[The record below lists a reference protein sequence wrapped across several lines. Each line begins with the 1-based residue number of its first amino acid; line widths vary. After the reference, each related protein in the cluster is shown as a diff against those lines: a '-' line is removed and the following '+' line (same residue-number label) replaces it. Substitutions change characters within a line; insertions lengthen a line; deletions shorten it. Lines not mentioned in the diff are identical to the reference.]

1 MKKISLLIST
11 VVAALSLASCQ
22 KEQMGPAGVEG
33 DYATVN
39 IAVHAPGQLVTKAV
53 GDGQTADNLVF
64 AVFDEAGNELID
76 LRQGDW
82 IKNQTELTFNQT
94 DANGNPMT
102 TVKTTLV
109 RGKEYT
115 FVCWAQNKEAVCYD
129 FTSLKEIGVDYS
141 TYNVAQNE
149 KRDAF
154 YAAVQS
160 GKVTDDFSMSIELRR
175 PFAQIN
181 VGTDDIQAAHS
192 AGLQVNNLYAT
203 MTVANVATKLHT
215 FVGEKAEDNDGDGK
229 VEGNTNVTFTL
240 APSISKPTLDDAT
253 KVWSPNEE
261 WLTVNHEDYKDQNFG
276 WLAMNYILVNDGDIQ
291 GVGSVDGTEPVNTT
305 VSFTVYEGEGL
316 ELCSYDVPNVTVQR
330 NYRTHILG
338 SVLTA
343 EGTLN
348 VIIEPA
354 FINDEDHVVEIWDGH
369 TVSEPK
375 KDAQGNYLVTKPE
388 ELAWVAKQVN
398 EEGKTFEGVTV
409 YLTSDIDLAG
419 QVWTPI
425 GAGETPF
432 KGTFEVLP
440 SPLTKSAAEYCAIY
454 GLNVNYTEG
463 PAGLFGWLNGTVK
476 NVTLD
481 APVVKGETCVGAVA
495 GKIFNSGLVDGCQV
509 NGGSV
514 YGNHYVGGVVGYAYG
529 SVTNCVV
536 DGVAVTGAA
545 VQGNED
551 LDGDKVGGVLGFH
564 PADADGTE
572 VSGNTVLDVNV
583 AAKRDAA
590 AVVGAANADNV
601 KGNHVEKATIGSTE
615 AQISDAGVIVGRVIA
630 GTLNPK
636 ANTYNHEQITVNG
649 VKAESAV
656 FEFSAKAASE
666 EVLPVEGGKYVISV
680 TGNVDWTLTLPEGL
694 TSDVED
700 GKGFGAATIT
710 VTVPANE
717 AYEPAEYTVVVKT
730 EAELTEPEAATEYT
744 FTISQVAA
752 ERPFEDGAYWIV
764 AVGKYAMPLTSEYG
778 YLQVDPYGYQDN
790 VFTIKAV
797 DGGYTIQDPA
807 GQYYYQTG
815 TYNSFN
821 RSASKPTSGAVW
833 SIKENEDGTCY
844 IMNTSVNKFMQYD
857 ATYNS
862 YGSYAELTG
871 EMPALVKADNAKERL
886 EASNWSV
893 IGVNGDWDNDIT
905 MYIKDNYFVAY
916 DVEIKTGD
924 FKFRKDKSWDVNFG
938 GEGKTNTAVL
948 AAADGSNITVPAGTY
963 DLYLDVEAHAFWVMT
978 AGQLPTA
985 PDFKLVSIYA
995 NTTYTNLYA
1004 WSASGAVLTAVWPGS
1019 NYEAAEEIGG
1029 TSYKKWT
1036 LVVDTDTYTKTAQ
1049 FIFNNG
1055 SSQTADSEAYQLA
1068 EEMFF
1073 AVSGT
1078 SAPTLTERPVVELE
1092 TIEATL
1098 TFDDKSKRTTF
1109 TNDQQVWQE
1118 NGITVTND
1126 KNNSTNNVAD
1136 YCKPARFYKGSGLKV
1151 EVDGNISSIEFD
1163 CNSATYANDLKTSI
1177 GTTATVSVS
1186 SDKVTVTLDGVSS
1199 FAVDSLNAQIRMD
1212 AVTVTYTK

>member
-22 KEQMGPAGVEG
+22 KEQTGPAGVEG

-64 AVFDEAGNELID
+64 AVFDEAGDELID

-261 WLTVNHEDYKDQNFG
+261 WLTVNHEAYKGQNFG

-291 GVGSVDGTEPVNTT
+291 GGGSVDGTEPVNTT

-752 ERPFEDGAYWIV
+752 EPPFKVATVAEFLAAAEDNTVYQLTGVITKVVNTEYGNFDITDETGTVYIYGLCSPEGQQKYWAESGAKLGDTITIQTARTSFSGSPQGKNAIFVGLVPFVETPSEWGVVGDLTSWGSSKDIVMYNTWKAKDLFVAYNVEIASGAFKIRANNEWNDAKNYGLEAAGKIYADKYYTLINGAGSQDATPMKYGTYDVYFDLANERVALVTPGKEYADAENGGDPVVVVEGLKDHEWGLIGSFAGYDWNADVAMEVVGDWAVAKNVTLANGNEFKFRADGAWALSYGSGCDVNVGETYTTYNNGQNMKFVGEDGAYNI
-764 AVGKYAMPLTSEYG
+764 YFSL
-778 YLQVDPYGYQDN
+778 VDAKFYME
-790 VFTIKAV
+790 
-797 DGGYTIQDPA
+797 
-807 GQYYYQTG
+807 
-815 TYNSFN
+815 TYISTTTVEATMASFGWAN
-821 RSASKPTSGAVW
+821 
-833 SIKENEDGTCY
+833 
-844 IMNTSVNKFMQYD
+844 
-857 ATYNS
+857 
-862 YGSYAELTG
+862 
-871 EMPALVKADNAKERL
+871 
-886 EASNWSV
+886 
-893 IGVNGDWDNDIT
+893 
-905 MYIKDNYFVAY
+905 
-916 DVEIKTGD
+916 
-924 FKFRKDKSWDVNFG
+924 
-938 GEGKTNTAVL
+938 
-948 AAADGSNITVPAGTY
+948 AAAVETAT
-963 DLYLDVEAHAFWVMT
+963 LDENV
-978 AGQLPTA
+978 
-985 PDFKLVSIYA
+985 
-995 NTTYTNLYA
+995 
-1004 WSASGAVLTAVWPGS
+1004 
-1019 NYEAAEEIGG
+1019 
-1029 TSYKKWT
+1029 
-1036 LVVDTDTYTKTAQ
+1036 
-1049 FIFNNG
+1049 
-1055 SSQTADSEAYQLA
+1055 
-1068 EEMFF
+1068 
-1073 AVSGT
+1073 
-1078 SAPTLTERPVVELE
+1078 
-1092 TIEATL
+1092 TL
-1098 TFDDKSKRTTF
+1098 TFEKGGASTAPAYYTSGEAVRLYQNGAIMNVSANGRT
-1109 TNDQQVWQE
+1109 
-1118 NGITVTND
+1118 
-1126 KNNSTNNVAD
+1126 
-1136 YCKPARFYKGSGLKV
+1136 
-1151 EVDGNISSIEFD
+1151 ISSIEITFANNMYYLAAD
-1163 CNSATYANDLKTSI
+1163 SGEFSEEASVRTWTGSADAVKFTCT
-1177 GTTATVSVS
+1177 GTDKSHRAYISAI
-1186 SDKVTVTLDGVSS
+1186 KVT
-1199 FAVDSLNAQIRMD
+1199 
-1212 AVTVTYTK
+1212 YE